1 MTGAPLD
8 QGLAIELRWDGERVT
23 SVILRSRRLVGL
35 PRVFEGQAPD
45 RVIAAM
51 PRLFALCGRAHRLA
65 AALALG
71 AEAASPEAV
80 LAVEAERIREWLLQI
95 LLVWP
100 TLVDEP
106 PRSDAMR
113 LASRLVQAL
122 LTAVES
128 QDVAGARTALTRL
141 EALVAAEVLGEP
153 PAVFAARD
161 ADALAEWVSRRGGR
175 AAAVVA
181 AAPPSTT
188 QILPPFLP
196 PLLESEDLP
205 KVVAALDG
213 DAGWN
218 FVARPQL
225 DGRCRRTGVIFA
237 GGGALPV
244 LGRILLARLRRLA
257 VALAERDF
265 HSSAVVSAS
274 EGWACVDT
282 ARGWLV
288 HRAALEAGRVVR
300 YRILAPTEWNCHPQG
315 VAARLLRGLQAD
327 DAARLRRSAR
337 WVLTAVDPCI
347 TAEVRVCRRSERV
360 EVDADA

>member
-1 MTGAPLD
+1 MSAAPLD
-8 QGLAIELRWDGERVT
+8 QGLAVELRWDGERVT
-23 SVILRSRRLVGL
+23 EVILRSRRLVAL

-71 AEAASPEAV
+71 GEAASSEAR

-100 TLVDEP
+100 TLVDGP

-113 LASRLVQAL
+113 LASRLVQVL

-128 QDVAGARTALTRL
+128 RDVAGARTALARL

-161 ADALAEWVSRRGGR
+161 SDALAEWVSRRRGR
-175 AAAVVA
+175 AAVVVA

-188 QILPPFLP
+188 ETLP

-213 DAGWN
+213 DAGWD

-237 GGGALPV
+237 GSGALPV

-257 VALAERDF
+257 VALAEWDS

-347 TAEVRVCRRSERV
+347 AAEVRVRRRSGRV